1 MITLQISL
9 IENKVTDDSSS
20 INVSV
25 EDPNYLSKLLEL
37 EEESIDKVNILG
49 FTPSVEVLS
58 CIFSSLRR
66 GCNLSILDVKLIDQT
81 NDQISLDLLVTGFV
95 NLKVERY
102 QGGESYQISCCKPTW
117 AKGEAAN
124 VNLGSSKPLSLP
136 QNTWKL
142 KSSDAMEVD
151 LLDENELLDDNMQL
165 PKPVPCADS
174 QTGKKRAC
182 KNCTCGLAEEEASLT
197 SAGIPIPQV
206 KTSSCGNCAKGT
218 VQTPLCLNLSNTN
231 SQATHLDVLVAHS
244 WVSRRLSQ
252 EWKR

>member
-81 NDQISLDLLVTGFV
+81 NDQISLD
-95 NLKVERY
+95 
-102 QGGESYQISCCKPTW
+102 
-117 AKGEAAN
+117 
-124 VNLGSSKPLSLP
+124 
-136 QNTWKL
+136 
-142 KSSDAMEVD
+142 
-151 LLDENELLDDNMQL
+151 
-165 PKPVPCADS
+165 
-174 QTGKKRAC
+174 
-182 KNCTCGLAEEEASLT
+182 
-197 SAGIPIPQV
+197 
-206 KTSSCGNCAKGT
+206 
-218 VQTPLCLNLSNTN
+218 
-231 SQATHLDVLVAHS
+231 
-244 WVSRRLSQ
+244 
-252 EWKR
+252 